1 MGKNSSWPSAGP
13 KNRIGL
19 SQIEDIPNGAPK
31 GSFSSVSGA
40 QVTPDAVRKAITP
53 KMNSF
58 SRSGAVLVLLLGIE
72 GYAATPAPQPGEATL
87 TAPATF
93 NSKLD
98 FLVWC
103 ETGPG
108 PLDGWSSLGRT
119 PAPEPIRIPAC
130 NAWGIQPEEKTTF
143 QQAVAEAVA
152 AQASGVA
159 STYWAPAADQDLL
172 VLQRELPGLRALL
185 IWESPAVTDA
195 GLAGLKNFKSL
206 RHLALQH
213 CNGITDTG
221 LARLKDISELQ
232 GLELG
237 YCDKI
242 SPAGLAYLK
251 NIKALQA
258 LVLNGDKINDAAL
271 AQLQGLDSLQSLDLS
286 WCDQITDAGLAQLK
300 HLKALRSLNLA
311 KTQITDAGLS
321 HLKELTALQSLNL
334 RACPHVTDAAVADL
348 RRALPA
354 AKIDH

>member
-1 MGKNSSWPSAGP
+1 M
-13 KNRIGL
+13 
-19 SQIEDIPNGAPK
+19 
-31 GSFSSVSGA
+31 
-40 QVTPDAVRKAITP
+40 RKAITP
-53 KMNSF
+53 KMNKLNGF
-58 SRSGAVLVLLLGIE
+58 SRSGAVLVLMLGI
-72 GYAATPAPQPGEATL
+72 GGCATPASPQGETTQ

-93 NSKLD
+93 NSKLA
-98 FLVWC
+98 FTVWA

-108 PLDGWSSLGRT
+108 PLDGWKNLGTT

-130 NAWGIQPEEKTTF
+130 NAWGLQPEEKTTF
-143 QQAVAEAVA
+143 PQAVAEAVA

-172 VLQRELPGLRALL
+172 VLQRQLPGLRVLL

-195 GLAGLKNFKSL
+195 GLAELKNFKSL

-213 CNGITDTG
+213 CEGITDAG
-221 LARLKDISELQ
+221 LARLKDIRELQ

-251 NIKALQA
+251 NIKTLQA
-258 LVLNGDKINDAAL
+258 LQLNGDKINDAAL
-271 AQLQGLDSLQSLDLS
+271 AQLQGLDRLESLDLS
-286 WCDQITDAGLAQLK
+286 WCAQITDAGLAQLTP
-300 HLKALRSLNLA
+300 LKALRSLNLV

-321 HLKELTALQSLNL
+321 HLKELNALQSLDL

-348 RRALPA
+348 RQALPA